1 MATHPLSVYDGPD
14 LVGTV
19 HYDALED
26 SFSFAYDEAWRTAA
40 RGYPLSPAIPF
51 DQPAGSASIRRF
63 IENLLPEGRALD
75 IASVYGQVSKNNV
88 YGLIRQLGGETAG
101 ALSFHADAPP
111 QPVAPRLR
119 EISADEL
126 NQRIRE
132 REQVP
137 FSVWDGRVR
146 LSIAG
151 HQDKLAVFMDGDRM
165 YLADGAAVASTHIVK
180 PESAHDSASC
190 MVANEHFCM
199 TLAGRLGLP
208 VAPVSIRR
216 IPSPILLVT
225 RFDRLKENGGV
236 RRLHIVDACQALDLP
251 VSYKYERNF
260 GATKDVAAIRDGISF
275 ERFFSLR
282 DKTVDRA
289 VAQRI
294 MLQWATFQF
303 LIGNSDAHGKNFSF
317 FCTRTG
323 LTPAPFY
330 DLVSVVQYDR
340 FMHEL
345 AMAIGDEFD
354 MARVTPF
361 AFADFMSRIG
371 IRRPTA
377 MRIMTSLART
387 AAMHAARQAADPLYI
402 EEERD
407 MAHAIAALVQRQAA
421 ILVDMAP
428 DILAVDGTLL

>member
-101 ALSFHADAPP
+101 ALSFHADAQP

-260 GATKDVAAIRDGISF
+260 GVTKDVAAIRDGISF
-275 ERFFSLR
+275 ERLFSLR

-317 FCTRTG
+317 FCTRAG

-428 DILAVDGTLL
+428 DILAVDGSLL